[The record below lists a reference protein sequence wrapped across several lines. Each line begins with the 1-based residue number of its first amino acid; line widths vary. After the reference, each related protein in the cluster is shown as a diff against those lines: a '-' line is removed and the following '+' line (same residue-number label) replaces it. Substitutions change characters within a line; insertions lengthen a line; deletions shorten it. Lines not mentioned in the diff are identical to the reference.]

1 MVKIKAFKAIRP
13 DVKFVDKV
21 AALPYDVMN
30 TEEARELVKDNE
42 YSFLR
47 VDRAEINF
55 KTKINPY
62 DKSVYKKAHD
72 VLEEMIKS
80 GVLKQDKTENFYI
93 YEEEFTG
100 KKQRGL
106 VTCCAIDDYENETIK
121 RHELTRAEKEED
133 RIKHIDACDA
143 NTGPIFLTYK
153 TNNSI
158 SNMIDS
164 YCEKV
169 SPIYNFVSEDNVRH
183 KVWIIEDEILKGMFI
198 KKFES
203 VENLY
208 IADGHHRT
216 ASAIK
221 VGEMRRKQN
230 LEYTG
235 EEEFNFFLAVL
246 FPEEQLQIIDYNRV
260 VRVEDDFKITRFV
273 SDLKQRF
280 YVKMLGSKKYKPMEP
295 KKFGMCIKGTWY
307 ELTAKKGSYDPK
319 DSIKSLDV
327 SILEENILKSILG
340 IEDVRT
346 DKNIDF
352 VGGIRGLDEL
362 ERRVTS
368 DMDIAF
374 AMYPTSIEEL
384 IRVADEGKVM
394 PPKSTWFEPKLRSGL
409 FIHKLK

>member
-1 MVKIKAFKAIRP
+1 MVRIKSFKAIRP

-30 TEEARELVKDNE
+30 TNEAKDMVKGNE

-55 KTKINPY
+55 ENDINPY
-62 DKSVYKKAHD
+62 DEIVYKKAND
-72 VLEEMIKS
+72 VLTEMIKS
-80 GVLKQDKTENFYI
+80 GVLKQDKSENLYI
-93 YEEEFTG
+93 YEEEFNG
-100 KKQRGL
+100 KRQRGL
-106 VTCCAIDDYENETIK
+106 VTCCDINEYEDGTIK
-121 RHELTRAEKEED
+121 RHELTRAEKEAD
-133 RIKHIDACDA
+133 RIKHIDICDA

-153 TNNSI
+153 TNESI
-158 SNMIDS
+158 STMIDL

-169 SPIYNFVSEDNVRH
+169 DSVYDFMSEDDVRH
-183 KVWIIEDEILKGMFI
+183 KVWVINDETLKNMLI
-198 KKFES
+198 KKFED
-203 VENLY
+203 VKNLY

-221 VGEMRRKQN
+221 VGNLRREEN
-230 LEYTG
+230 PNYTG

-260 VRVEDDFKITRFV
+260 VRVEDNFKINRFV
-273 SDLKQRF
+273 ADLKQNF
-280 YVKMLGSKKYKPMEP
+280 NVKMLGSRRYKPEQP

-307 ELTAKKGSYDPK
+307 ELTAKKGSYDK
-319 DSIKSLDV
+319 NDSIKSLDV
-327 SILEENILKSILG
+327 SILEENILKPILG

-352 VGGIRGLDEL
+352 VGGIRGLEEL

-384 IRVADEGKVM
+384 IQVADEGKVM

>member
-1 MVKIKAFKAIRP
+1 MVRIRAFKAIRP

-30 TEEARELVKDNE
+30 TKEAAEMVQGNE

-47 VDRAEINF
+47 VDRAEVNF
-55 KTKINPY
+55 KTKISPY
-62 DKSVYKKAHD
+62 DESVYKKAHD
-72 VLEEMIKS
+72 VLDEMIES
-80 GVLKQDKTENFYI
+80 GVLKQDENENLYI
-93 YEEEFTG
+93 YEEEFNG

-106 VTCCAIDDYENETIK
+106 VTCCAIDDYEEGSIK

-133 RIKHIDACDA
+133 RINHINICDA

-153 TNNSI
+153 TNQSI
-158 SNMIDS
+158 SNMVDS

-169 SPIYNFVSEDNVRH
+169 SSVYDFVSEDDVRH
-183 KVWIIEDEILKGMFI
+183 KVWVIEDEILKGMFI

-203 VENLY
+203 VKSLY

-216 ASAIK
+216 ASAIR
-221 VGEMRRKQN
+221 VGKMRREEN
-230 LEYTG
+230 PNYTG

-260 VRVEDDFKITRFV
+260 VRVEDNFRINRFV
-273 SDLKQRF
+273 ADLKQNF
-280 YVKMLGSKKYKPMEP
+280 YVRMLGSKRYKPEEP

-307 ELTAKKGSYDPK
+307 ELVAKKDSYNQN

-327 SILEENILKSILG
+327 SILEENILKPILG

-352 VGGIRGLDEL
+352 VGGIRGLEEL

-384 IRVADEGKVM
+384 IKVADEGKVM